1 MPALKKLDA
10 KTKKPRVSRAELAEQ
25 KAKLGAQLETVYMEV
40 MRFCSCRPPLKAIS
54 GSYQNALDYKDLVSK
69 TRGLILNKHGSP
81 AQLQLRISRWQ
92 QKLKDFKEF
101 E

>member
-1 MPALKKLDA
+1 MSAVKK
-10 KTKKPRVSRAELAEQ
+10 KKPSISRAELAEQ
-25 KAKLGAQLETVYMEV
+25 KAKLGAQLEQVYMEV
-40 MRFCSCRPPLKAIS
+40 MRFCTGRPPLKAIR

-81 AQLQLRISRWQ
+81 AQLQLRINRWS
-92 QKLKDFKEF
+92 QKLKDFKGF